1 METVITEIKAT
12 LDDLKL
18 IQNIFEDNPEL
29 EHISISFF
37 KNADDGDYNTYI
49 DKITI
54 NTTEFVPE
62 YPNEYFDDIE
72 DIMEY
77 TPEPYDC
84 DGVLVDI
91 NFITTINEAIWSI
104 LGIHSSDSDDI
115 VFERESI
122 LALNFRNLNT
132 FL

>member
-18 IQNIFEDNPEL
+18 IQNLFEDNPEL
-29 EHISISFF
+29 EYISIGFF

-72 DIMEY
+72 DIMES